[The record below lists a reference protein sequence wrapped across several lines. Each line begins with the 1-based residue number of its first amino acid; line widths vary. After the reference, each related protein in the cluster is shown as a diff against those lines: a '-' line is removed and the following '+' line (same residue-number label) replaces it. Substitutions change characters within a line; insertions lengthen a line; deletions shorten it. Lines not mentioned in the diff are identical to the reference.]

1 MKLFENNYDYSQTMW
16 MKMFLAEPDFE
27 NNCSKVYI
35 TFEQALELV
44 KTVDNLTPGVK
55 KIVYLVGWQGLGHD
69 DCYPEMETINPYL
82 KRACDATA
90 RESLFWLFEE
100 AKKYNTVISY
110 HGNVADEYSANKS
123 HGEFVEADA
132 ILKNTDGSPAV
143 IEVFNNRNARKT
155 SYKQYW
161 DSGLF
166 KKYWDRFCETV
177 PVREAGTVHL
187 DNFCIAENLCPRT
200 TVEEQDEGYE
210 FVAVSE
216 LARINGY
223 YLAPGSVY
231 YSIR

>member
-1 MKLFENNYDYSQTMW
+1 M
-16 MKMFLAEPDFE
+16 
-27 NNCSKVYI
+27 
-35 TFEQALELV
+35 
-44 KTVDNLTPGVK
+44 DNLTPGVK

-90 RESLFWLFEE
+90 RESLFWFFEE

-143 IEVFNNRNARKT
+143 IEVFNNRNAHKT
-155 SYKQYW
+155 SYKQ
-161 DSGLF
+161 
-166 KKYWDRFCETV
+166 YWDRFCETV

-210 FVAVSE
+210 FVTVSE